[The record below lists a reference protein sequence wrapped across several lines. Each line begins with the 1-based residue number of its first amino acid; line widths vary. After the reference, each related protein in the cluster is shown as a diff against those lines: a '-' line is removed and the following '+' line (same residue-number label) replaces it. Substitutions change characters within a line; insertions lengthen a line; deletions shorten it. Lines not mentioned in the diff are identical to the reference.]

1 MEIFIWGRIERQKG
15 ETRWKACMALSFS
28 RECIVNLRRGERF
41 VASLTQIAFATSY
54 IRRTLSEIAG
64 DGLKYER
71 RVPEIWKK

>member
-1 MEIFIWGRIERQKG
+1 
-15 ETRWKACMALSFS
+15 MALSFS
-28 RECIVNLRRGERF
+28 RECIVNLRGGRF

-71 RVPEIWKK
+71 RISEIWKK